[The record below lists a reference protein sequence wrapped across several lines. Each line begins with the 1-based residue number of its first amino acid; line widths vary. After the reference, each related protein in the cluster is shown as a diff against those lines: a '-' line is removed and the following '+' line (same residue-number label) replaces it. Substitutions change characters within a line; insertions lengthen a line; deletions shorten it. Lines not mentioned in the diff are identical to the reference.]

1 MPADV
6 AVQWRDCVHESC
18 DNWGLE
24 REVRRRAASR
34 ALRRLTAELERLRR
48 KFGHVD
54 YARLVRAPTAEW
66 VAGEDALLDTLICK
80 REALLIC
87 ETLDLHLVTAA
98 VTGDMRLAWGTNGG
112 RGGLLHRLNALKSG
126 MRYGDVDTGP
136 GAPPRR
142 WGEAPGDRDVV
153 WWRARWRC
161 GCCEGP
167 GQDQGARPTPA
178 LLARLSA
185 CKAGSTG
192 DADTWGVDDWEGDED
207 GAWSA
212 ASGYW
217 GRRCPP
223 C

>member
-1 MPADV
+1 MSP
-6 AVQWRDCVHESC
+6 E
-18 DNWGLE
+18 GTE
-24 REVRRRAASR
+24 RCLSFGVKQSSAAAAGAREAAAKIAMSASMATLLAAGEAG

-167 GQDQGARPTPA
+167 
-178 LLARLSA
+178 RL
-185 CKAGSTG
+185 
-192 DADTWGVDDWEGDED
+192 
-207 GAWSA
+207 
-212 ASGYW
+212 
-217 GRRCPP
+217 RRHL
-223 C
+223 